1 MDASGRAGVTE
12 TADVEEVPADT
23 VIVAV
28 GEKLDTDF
36 YTANQIAVDERG
48 RAKVN
53 DKTLETSVSGVYV
66 AGDGAKG
73 AATIV
78 EGIRDAQLAVKDILG
93 KEITRD
99 AAVTGKEAKTA
110 MQKKGNLKAQRRS
123 EDRGR
128 KMSYL

>member
-1 MDASGRAGVTE
+1 MAKMDASGRAGVTE
-12 TADVEEVPADT
+12 TADVVEVPADT

-28 GEKLDTDF
+28 GEKIDTDF

-48 RAKVN
+48 KAKVN

-66 AGDGAKG
+66 AGDGARG

-93 KEITRD
+93 KEITR
-99 AAVTGKEAKTA
+99 G
-110 MQKKGNLKAQRRS
+110 RS
-123 EDRGR
+123 CEQ
-128 KMSYL
+128 